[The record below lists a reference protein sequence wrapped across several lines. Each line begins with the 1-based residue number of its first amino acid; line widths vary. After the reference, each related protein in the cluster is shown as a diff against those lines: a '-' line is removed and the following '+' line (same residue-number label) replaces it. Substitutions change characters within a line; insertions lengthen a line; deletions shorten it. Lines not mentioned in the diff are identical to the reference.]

1 MARPNAAFTQ
11 HFGEIRAMLLHVFSQ
26 KCCVN
31 AALSCALAPLT
42 FLVNNV
48 SAMIPNGMGT
58 LLAAATDRFL
68 PAKSVQFLYVK

>member
-11 HFGEIRAMLLHVFSQ
+11 RFGEIRALPLSSE
-26 KCCVN
+26 KSCVN
-31 AALSCALAPLT
+31 AAPSCALAPLT

-58 LLAAATDRFL
+58 LSAAATDRFL